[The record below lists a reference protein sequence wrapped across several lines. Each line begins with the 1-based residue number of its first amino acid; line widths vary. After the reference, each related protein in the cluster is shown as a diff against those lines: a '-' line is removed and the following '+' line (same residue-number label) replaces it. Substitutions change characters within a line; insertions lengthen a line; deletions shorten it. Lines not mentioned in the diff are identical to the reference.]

1 LTFVDKE
8 GYSLF
13 NVNFSKEYKMF
24 RTLCACLS
32 LLALI
37 GCGEKKNQAKVKPLI
52 VITSPDNPPFEFK
65 DTAKGGD
72 QVIGFDMDVVQKLGE
87 QLGRPVQIVEADYS
101 TLIPSLQ
108 SGRADMTLA
117 TICPTEERRKSVD
130 FSDPYYTAKL
140 ALLVRDDSTI
150 ASEKELNDKK
160 LGAQLGST
168 HETLAHR
175 WEKETPGL
183 SVVSL
188 NKVGDLVQE
197 LRSDRLQ
204 AILTEETTARNI
216 AVAAPGLKVVVL
228 NVPGEA
234 FSIAFPKGSPLVE
247 PVNEALK
254 KMKGNIQEIEKKWIV
269 K

>member
-1 LTFVDKE
+1 
-8 GYSLF
+8 
-13 NVNFSKEYKMF
+13 MF

-32 LLALI
+32 LLTLI
-37 GCGEKKNQAKVKPLI
+37 GCGEKKNQNEVKPLI

-72 QVIGFDMDVVQKLGE
+72 QVIGFDMDVAQKLGE
-87 QLGRPVQIVEADYS
+87 HLGRPIQIVEADYS

-108 SGRADMTLA
+108 SGRADMSLA
-117 TICPTEERRKSVD
+117 TICPTDERRKSVD
-130 FSDPYYTAKL
+130 FSDPYYTSKVAF
-140 ALLVRDDSTI
+140 LVRDDSTI
-150 ASEKELNDKK
+150 ASQKELNDKT
-160 LGAQLGST
+160 LGTQLGST
-168 HETLAHR
+168 HEALAHK

-197 LRSDRLQ
+197 LRSGRLQ
-204 AILTEETTARNI
+204 AILTEETAARNI

-228 NVPGEA
+228 NTPGEA
-234 FSIAFPKGSPLVE
+234 FSIVFPKGSPLVG

-254 KMKGNIQEIEKKWIV
+254 KMKDDLQAIEAKWIA